1 MLLIEKIVAMKDEV
15 LVWQSGFHAN
25 LELGFKEENIA
36 KFGLQVCLRRGT
48 KFIRK
53 FAVPCR
59 QTRGSSSNIVVW
71 CIPTCGIDNGNN

>member
-25 LELGFKEENIA
+25 SELGFKQENIA
-36 KFGLQVCLRRGT
+36 KFGLQVSFPQGT

-59 QTRGSSSNIVVW
+59 QTQGSSGNIVV
-71 CIPTCGIDNGNN
+71 

>member
-25 LELGFKEENIA
+25 SELGFKEENIA

-59 QTRGSSSNIVVW
+59 QTQGSSGNIAVW
-71 CIPTCGIDNGNN
+71 GISTGGNENDNN